1 MTVAYKSIEI
11 IESDE
16 TAVYA
21 GCEGATRDVAR
32 STNASGADP
41 VRVYL
46 ADISRAPLLTA
57 AQEVSLA
64 KLIERRDMQARSKLI
79 QANLRLVVSVAKQY
93 RGRGLP
99 FLDVIQEG
107 NLGLIHAVEKFD
119 HRKGYRFSTYA
130 TWWIRQAITRAIAD
144 QARTIRI
151 PTSMVDGINQLV
163 RVRRQLIQDIGREPE
178 PNEIAVEM
186 GVSPEKVS
194 EIMRVG
200 QEPVSL
206 ETAVGEQRIAQLG
219 DFIEDDQAV
228 EPLEAVSE
236 IMRREEVNQVLS
248 TLTHRE
254 RNIVE
259 LRCGLRGGHSHSLQ
273 EVGEIVG
280 LTRER
285 IRQIEAKTLAKLRSY
300 RDCQRLLDQLE

>member
-1 MTVAYKSIEI
+1 MTVAYKSIET

-16 TAVYA
+16 TAVH
-21 GCEGATRDVAR
+21 
-32 STNASGADP
+32 ASGEDTTRRLAPMSSSSADP

-46 ADISRAPLLTA
+46 ADIARAPLLTA

-79 QANLRLVVSVAKQY
+79 EANLRLVVSVAKQY

-151 PTSMVDGINQLV
+151 PTTMVDGINQFV

-178 PNEIAVEM
+178 PDEVAAEM
-186 GVSPEKVS
+186 GVPPEKVR
-194 EIMRVG
+194 EIMRIS

-206 ETAVGEQRIAQLG
+206 EAPVGEQRIAQLG
-219 DFIEDDQAV
+219 DLIENDQAV

-236 IMRREEVNQVLS
+236 IMRREEVHQVLS
-248 TLTHRE
+248 TLTQRE

-259 LRCGLRGGHSHSLQ
+259 LRSGLRGGHPHSLR

-285 IRQIEAKTLAKLRSY
+285 IRQIEAKTLAKLKSY